1 MSRRSGFH
9 SGRVLA
15 CHHIIRSLYHG
26 QIQYSLGLSR
36 GKATPNTVNFE
47 GGRAFTQTAKLEL
60 VSVLLTTFLK
70 DEFYRTEKQTIQR
83 IRELIAKVADPRF
96 AAKAAL
102 YARNTYGM
110 RSVSHVVA
118 GELAKSVK
126 GVTWTKD
133 FYAQVVR
140 RPDDVMETLAYY
152 LAVYGRP
159 VPNSLKK
166 GLGAAL
172 GRFDQHQLAK
182 YRREHGVFKLVDA
195 VNLVRPKATPA
206 LSKLVK
212 GELAPAQTWE
222 TKLTQAGDAESA
234 EEVAAAKSQ
243 AWGEL
248 VRERKLG
255 YLALLRNVRN
265 VLTHA
270 PEVVEELCNQLAD
283 ERAVRRSLV
292 FPFQFLSAVEV
303 LKQGN
308 LSGASRVMDAL
319 NQAIDYSLANVPKFE
334 GSTLVALDSSDSMVG
349 RPQTIGSLFAATM
362 VKATGADLMLFSDDA
377 RYISLNRRDTTLTA
391 AQSIPFIS
399 GGTNFNAIFQ
409 RANRAYDRIVILSDM
424 QGWVGSGAPVQPFA
438 EYQKCH
444 RVAPRVFSFDLK
456 GYGTMQFPQERVYCL
471 AGWSDRVFEV
481 MQKLDHDPEAFIHE
495 VEAVPLAD

>member
-1 MSRRSGFH
+1 L
-9 SGRVLA
+9 LA
-15 CHHIIRSLYHG
+15 DSSKEKEAIMAKFSILNP
-26 QIQYSLGLSR
+26 LSR
-36 GKATPNTVNFE
+36 GKSAPNTVNFA

-60 VSVLLTTFLK
+60 VSVLLTTFLE
-70 DEFYRTEKQTIQR
+70 DEFYRTEKQTTEK
-83 IRELIAKVADPRF
+83 IRELITKVGDPRF
-96 AAKAAL
+96 VAKAAL

-110 RSVSHVVA
+110 RSVSHLVA

-126 GVTWTKD
+126 GASWTKR
-133 FYAQVVR
+133 FYAHVVR
-140 RPDDVMETLAYY
+140 RPDDVMETLGYY

-172 GRFDQHQLAK
+172 ARFDEHQVAK
-182 YRREHGVFKLVDA
+182 YRREHGAFKMVDA
-195 VNLVRPKATPA
+195 VNLVRPKATAA
-206 LSKLVK
+206 LSKLVR

-222 TKLTQAGDAESA
+222 TRLTQAGDGETAEQ
-234 EEVAAAKSQ
+234 VAAAKSQ

-265 VLTHA
+265 ILTHA
-270 PEVVEELCNQLAD
+270 PEVVDELCQQLAN
-283 ERAVRRSLV
+283 ERAVRKSLV

-308 LSGASRVMDAL
+308 LSGANRVMDAL
-319 NQAIDYSLANVPKFE
+319 NEAIDHSLANVPKL
-334 GSTLVALDSSDSMVG
+334 GGNTLVALDSSGSMVG
-349 RPQTIGSLFAATM
+349 RPQTIGSLFAATL

-377 RYISLNRRDTTLTA
+377 RYVSLNRRDTTLTA

-424 QGWVGSGAPVQPFA
+424 QGWIGGGAPVQPFA
-438 EYQKCH
+438 DYKT
-444 RVAPRVFSFDLK
+444 RYSVTPRVFSFDLK
-456 GYGTMQFPQERVYCL
+456 GYGTLQFPQERVYCL
-471 AGWSDRVFEV
+471 AGWSDRVFEI
-481 MQKLDHDPEAFIHE
+481 MQKLDRDPEALVHD
-495 VEAVPLAD
+495 VESVPMED

>member
-1 MSRRSGFH
+1 MAKFSILSP
-9 SGRVLA
+9 
-15 CHHIIRSLYHG
+15 
-26 QIQYSLGLSR
+26 LSR
-36 GKATPNTVNFE
+36 GKSAPNTVNFE

-60 VSVLLTTFLK
+60 VSVLLTTFLE
-70 DEFYRTEKQTIQR
+70 DEFYRTEKETTEK
-83 IRELIAKVADPRF
+83 IRELITKVGDPRF
-96 AAKAAL
+96 VAKAAL

-110 RSVSHVVA
+110 RSVSHLVA

-126 GVTWTKD
+126 GARWTKS

-140 RPDDVMETLAYY
+140 RPDDVMETLGYS

-172 GRFDQHQLAK
+172 ASFDEHQIAK
-182 YRREHGVFKLVDA
+182 YRREHGVFKMVDA

-206 LSKLVK
+206 LSKLVR

-222 TKLTQAGDAESA
+222 TKLTQAGKGETAEQ
-234 EEVAAAKSQ
+234 VAAAKTQ

-265 VLTHA
+265 ILTQA
-270 PEVVEELCNQLAD
+270 PELVDELCSQLAD
-283 ERAVRRSLV
+283 ERAVRKSLV

-308 LSGASRVMDAL
+308 LPGASRVMDAL
-319 NQAIDYSLANVPKFE
+319 NQAIDHSLASVPKFV
-334 GSTLVALDSSDSMVG
+334 GNTLVALDSSGSMVG
-349 RPQTIGSLFAATM
+349 RPQTIGSLFAATL

-377 RYISLNRRDTTLTA
+377 RYVLLNRRDTTLTA

-424 QGWVGSGAPVQPFA
+424 QGWVGGGAPVQPFA
-438 EYQKCH
+438 DYKT
-444 RVAPRVFSFDLK
+444 RYSVTPRVFSFDLK
-456 GYGTMQFPQERVYCL
+456 GYGTLQFPQERVYCL
-471 AGWSDRVFEV
+471 AGWSDRVFEI
-481 MQKLDHDPEAFIHE
+481 MQKLDRDPEALVHD
-495 VEAVPLAD
+495 VESVPLED